1 MAYYARPNSSK
12 GDSMTDVGAL
22 ALIGDYD
29 CASHIRACQRA
40 DGRMYRHPD
49 FYTKHVGCGVGN
61 HGCDSHE
68 CTMSRD
74 HTIALCN
81 YSLFSQD
88 LTPLRRFFWYCIRH
102 FGRMGPGTM
111 GQSMQN
117 LNTLACMLLAL
128 GGFGYVIGLVLAL
141 ISLPFLYLSGIKLE
155 VGYRTIMV
163 SEIILIY
170 WLTMP
175 KLFKPLLTPVA
186 KAVYLRQPAN
196 CYYKLV
202 YFLCANINTYE
213 IVSEND
219 TFMHKQV
226 DGLDDSWVWTNP
238 CDGRK
243 GTGVDV
249 AYLYALI
256 SRYK

>member
-1 MAYYARPNSSK
+1 
-12 GDSMTDVGAL
+12 
-22 ALIGDYD
+22 
-29 CASHIRACQRA
+29 
-40 DGRMYRHPD
+40 
-49 FYTKHVGCGVGN
+49 
-61 HGCDSHE
+61 
-68 CTMSRD
+68 
-74 HTIALCN
+74 
-81 YSLFSQD
+81 
-88 LTPLRRFFWYCIRH
+88 
-102 FGRMGPGTM
+102 
-111 GQSMQN
+111 
-117 LNTLACMLLAL
+117 
-128 GGFGYVIGLVLAL
+128 
-141 ISLPFLYLSGIKLE
+141 
-155 VGYRTIMV
+155 MV

-175 KLFKPLLTPVA
+175 KLFRPLLTPVA

-213 IVSEND
+213 IVLPLGAIVPEVD

-226 DGLDDSWVWTNP
+226 DGLDSSWLWTNP